1 MVWPASE
8 DIAGLPFPSP
18 LIFLVGKNGSGKSTL
33 LEAIAECCVFKPEG
47 GSHPHRR
54 PADAEPSDLASAL
67 RLARLPRVRNGVSTL
82 DLSRGRSFQIQSH
95 GDSFLVLFTN
105 RCSQGLVLLDE
116 PEAALSPKR
125 QLACPAA
132 TLFTFS
138 GEGI

>member
-1 MVWPASE
+1 M
-8 DIAGLPFPSP
+8 G
-18 LIFLVGKNGSGKSTL
+18 G
-33 LEAIAECCVFKPEG
+33 IAECCWFNPELG
-47 GSHPHRR
+47 GRDHQR